1 MNYYADVILP
11 LPLHGTFT
19 YELTKREY
27 ENLGIGHRVAVSF
40 GKRKVY
46 TGVIKQIHTNK
57 PTLYETKPIEFVYD
71 KKELI
76 SESQIDFWSWISKYY
91 FTPIGDVLKAAI
103 PSTFLLESE
112 TIIIKKEINS
122 DDIEQMTDDEYLIY
136 EALDFNTLKIN
147 EVSDIL
153 DKKNTYSVIQKMILK
168 GFIELNFEIN
178 EKYKP
183 KLLNVIYLNK
193 ELLEEQ
199 KIKNAFKILYS
210 SPKQKEIL
218 MQIISNLKSQKY
230 IILKDFKK
238 IIKFSDSTIKGL
250 EQKGFI
256 TINKIKIERNDNK
269 LEHFSKTNDLS
280 ESQLNALD
288 QVQSQLKDKD
298 VILLEGVTSSG
309 KTEIYIKII
318 EDYLDKEMQVLY
330 LLPEI
335 SLTTQIIQKLKIH
348 FGDKISVFHSRYS
361 LNERTE
367 VWENIKKN
375 QNKSRLIVG
384 ARSSV
389 FLPFQNLGLII
400 IDEEHEISYK
410 QQEPS
415 PRYNARDSAIYLSK
429 LNNSKVILGS
439 ATPSIESSFNAKNNK
454 YGYVKLKERF
464 GNIEMPNIFT
474 IDMKNELKH
483 EYSSIFSLRLVEEIE
498 KTIKDGKQV
507 ILFRNR
513 RGYSPQWLCD
523 SCGQNVMCDNCD
535 VSLTYHISSN
545 SLKCHYCG
553 FSSKAEKKC
562 STCGFDTMIYKGDG
576 TQQIEEVIKEIFP
589 DVRSKRM
596 DWDSTRGKWSFD
608 KIINS
613 FANHEVDILIGTQM
627 ITKGLDFKN
636 VNLVGVLNTDHFL
649 NFPDFRAH
657 EKAFQVL
664 TQVAGRSG
672 RSGQRGKV
680 FLQTYQPEHPIIKN
694 VINNDYDEMY
704 NNQLI
709 ERKDYNYPPFVRLIR
724 ITLKDKSYEKL
735 NSSSDWINKVMRA
748 NYKGIVLGPV
758 YPEVSRIKNKYHK
771 EFLIKLAGLKELN
784 NFRNTFQSIIK
795 SFDSISKYRSV
806 RIIVDVDPI

>member
-19 YELTKREY
+19 YELTKKEY

-122 DDIEQMTDDEYLIY
+122 DDIEQMSDDEYLIY

-199 KIKNAFKILYS
+199 KIKNALKILNS

-269 LEHFSKTNDLS
+269 LEHYSKTNDLS

-288 QVQSQLKDKD
+288 QVQSQLKYKD

-318 EDYLDKEMQVLY
+318 EDYLNKEMQVLY

-474 IDMKNELKH
+474 IDMKNEVKH

-562 STCGFDTMIYKGDG
+562 TTCGFDTMIYKGDG

>member
-19 YELTKREY
+19 YELTKKEY

-199 KIKNAFKILYS
+199 KIKNSLKILNS

-269 LEHFSKTNDLS
+269 LEHYSKTNDLS

-553 FSSKAEKKC
+553 FSSIAEKKC

>member
-19 YELTKREY
+19 YELTKKEY

-193 ELLEEQ
+193 EFLEEK
-199 KIKNAFKILYS
+199 KIKNSLKILDS

-218 MQIISNLKSQKY
+218 LQIISNLKSQKY
-230 IILKDFKK
+230 LILKDFKK

-269 LEHFSKTNDLS
+269 LEHYSKTNDLS

-288 QVQSQLKDKD
+288 QVQSQLKYKD

-318 EDYLDKEMQVLY
+318 EDYLNKEMQVLY

-562 STCGFDTMIYKGDG
+562 TTCGFDTMIYKGDG

>member
-11 LPLHGTFT
+11 LPLEGTFT
-19 YELTKREY
+19 YELTKKQY
-27 ENLGIGHRVAVSF
+27 DILGIGYRVAVSF

-46 TGVIKQIHTNK
+46 TGVIKNIHNDK
-57 PTLYETKPIEFVYD
+57 PKLYETKPIEFIYD
-71 KKELI
+71 KKELV
-76 SESQIDFWSWISKYY
+76 SKLQLDFWTWVSKYY
-91 FTPIGDVLKAAI
+91 FTPLGDVLKAAV
-103 PSTFLLESE
+103 PSTFLLESD
-112 TIIIKKEINS
+112 TIIIKKEINKS
-122 DDIEQMTDDEYLIY
+122 DIDDMSNDEYLIY
-136 EALDFNTLKIN
+136 EALDFQNLKIN

-168 GFIELNFEIN
+168 GFVELNFEIN

-183 KLLNVIYLNK
+183 KLLNVLFLNTD
-193 ELLEEQ
+193 LLESK
-199 KIKNAFKILYS
+199 KIKNSLEVLDR
-210 SPKQKEIL
+210 SPKQKELIL
-218 MQIISNLKSQKY
+218 HIISNIKSQEY
-230 IILKDFKK
+230 LILKDLKK
-238 IIKFSDSTIKGL
+238 SIKFSDSTLKSL

-256 TINKIKIERNDNK
+256 TIEKIKIDRNFK
-269 LEHFSKTNDLS
+269 KEEVYLKTNELS
-280 ESQLNALD
+280 ESQTSALNE
-288 QVQSQLKDKD
+288 LKNHLNDKD

-318 EDYLDKEMQVLY
+318 EDYLDKNMQVLY

-348 FGDKISVFHSRYS
+348 FGNKISVFHSRYS

-367 VWENIKKN
+367 VWENIKN
-375 QNKSRLIVG
+375 NNDKSKLVVG

-389 FLPFQNLGLII
+389 FLPFKNLGLII
-400 IDEEHEISYK
+400 VDEEHEISYK

-429 LNNSKVILGS
+429 INNSKVILGS
-439 ATPSIESSFNAKNNK
+439 ATPSIESSFNAKKAK
-454 YGYVKLKERF
+454 YGYVKLNERF

-483 EYSSIFSLRLVEEIE
+483 NYSSIFSIKLVEEID
-498 KTIKDGKQV
+498 KTIKEGKQV

-535 VSLTYHISSN
+535 VSLTYHLSSN
-545 SLKCHYCG
+545 ILKCHYCG

-562 STCGFDTMIYKGDG
+562 STCGSDSMIYKGDG
-576 TQQIEEVIKEIFP
+576 TQQIEEIIKEIFP
-589 DVRSKRM
+589 DVISKRM

-608 KIINS
+608 NIINS
-613 FANHEVDILIGTQM
+613 FAKNEVDILIGTQM

-636 VNLVGVLNTDHFL
+636 VNLVGVLNADHFL

-672 RSGQRGKV
+672 RSGERGKV

-694 VINNDYDEMY
+694 EIN
-704 NNQLI
+704 
-709 ERKDYNYPPFVRLIR
+709 
-724 ITLKDKSYEKL
+724 T
-735 NSSSDWINKVMRA
+735 
-748 NYKGIVLGPV
+748 
-758 YPEVSRIKNKYHK
+758 
-771 EFLIKLAGLKELN
+771 
-784 NFRNTFQSIIK
+784 
-795 SFDSISKYRSV
+795 
-806 RIIVDVDPI
+806 

>member
-11 LPLHGTFT
+11 LPLEGTFT
-19 YELTKREY
+19 YELTKKQY
-27 ENLGIGHRVAVSF
+27 DILGIGYRVAVSF

-46 TGVIKQIHTNK
+46 TGVIKNIHNDK
-57 PTLYETKPIEFVYD
+57 PKLYETKPIEFIYD
-71 KKELI
+71 KKELV
-76 SESQIDFWSWISKYY
+76 SKLQLDFWAWVSKYY
-91 FTPIGDVLKAAI
+91 FTPLGDVLKAAV
-103 PSTFLLESE
+103 PSTFLLESD
-112 TIIIKKEINS
+112 TIIIKKEINKS
-122 DDIEQMTDDEYLIY
+122 DIDDMSNDEYLIY
-136 EALDFNTLKIN
+136 EALDFQNLKIN

-168 GFIELNFEIN
+168 GFVELNFEIN

-183 KLLNVIYLNK
+183 KLLNVLFLNTD
-193 ELLEEQ
+193 LLESK
-199 KIKNAFKILYS
+199 KIKNSLEVLDR
-210 SPKQKEIL
+210 SPKQKELIL
-218 MQIISNLKSQKY
+218 HIISNIKSQEY
-230 IILKDFKK
+230 LILKDLKK
-238 IIKFSDSTIKGL
+238 SIKFSDSTLKSL

-256 TINKIKIERNDNK
+256 TIQKIKIDRNFK
-269 LEHFSKTNDLS
+269 KEEVYLKTNDLS
-280 ESQLNALD
+280 ESQTSALNE
-288 QVQSQLKDKD
+288 LKNHLNDKD

-318 EDYLDKEMQVLY
+318 EDYLDKNMQVLY

-348 FGDKISVFHSRYS
+348 FGNKISVFHSRYS

-367 VWENIKKN
+367 VWENIKN
-375 QNKSRLIVG
+375 NNDKSKLVVG

-389 FLPFQNLGLII
+389 FLPFKNLGLII
-400 IDEEHEISYK
+400 VDEEHEISYK

-429 LNNSKVILGS
+429 INNSKVILGS
-439 ATPSIESSFNAKNNK
+439 ATPSIESSFNAKKAK
-454 YGYVKLKERF
+454 YGYVKLNERY

-483 EYSSIFSLRLVEEIE
+483 NYSSIFSIKLVEEID
-498 KTIKDGKQV
+498 KTIKEGKQV

-535 VSLTYHISSN
+535 VSLTYHLSSN
-545 SLKCHYCG
+545 ILKCHYCG

-562 STCGFDTMIYKGDG
+562 STCGSDSMIYKGDG
-576 TQQIEEVIKEIFP
+576 TQQIEEIIKEIFP
-589 DVRSKRM
+589 DVISKRM

-608 KIINS
+608 NIINS
-613 FANHEVDILIGTQM
+613 FAKNEVDILIGTQM

-636 VNLVGVLNTDHFL
+636 VNLVGVLNADHFL

-672 RSGQRGKV
+672 RSGERGKV

-694 VINNDYDEMY
+694 VINNDYDKMY
-704 NNQLI
+704 DNQLT

-735 NSSSDWINKVMRA
+735 NSSSDWINKVIRD
-748 NYKGIVLGPV
+748 NFNGIVLGPV
-758 YPEVSRIKNKYHK
+758 YPEISRIKNKYHK
-771 EFLIKLAGLKELN
+771 EFLIKLRDLN
-784 NFRNTFQSIIK
+784 EINKFRSIFQSILK

-806 RIIVDVDPI
+806 RITVDVDPI

>member
-57 PTLYETKPIEFVYD
+57 PTLYETKPIEFVFD

-199 KIKNAFKILYS
+199 KIKNSLKILNS

-269 LEHFSKTNDLS
+269 LEHYSKTNDLS

-288 QVQSQLKDKD
+288 QVQSQLKYKD

>member
-19 YELTKREY
+19 YELTKKEY

-199 KIKNAFKILYS
+199 KIKNSLKILNS

-269 LEHFSKTNDLS
+269 LEHYSKTNDLS

>member
-11 LPLHGTFT
+11 LPLEGTFT
-19 YELTKREY
+19 YELTKKQY
-27 ENLGIGHRVAVSF
+27 DILGIGYRVAVSF

-46 TGVIKQIHTNK
+46 TGVIKNIHNDK
-57 PTLYETKPIEFVYD
+57 PKLYETKPIEFIYE
-71 KKELI
+71 KKELV
-76 SESQIDFWSWISKYY
+76 SKLQLDFWTWVSKYY
-91 FTPIGDVLKAAI
+91 FTPLGDVLKAAV
-103 PSTFLLESE
+103 PSTFLLESD
-112 TIIIKKEINS
+112 TIIIKKEINKS
-122 DDIEQMTDDEYLIY
+122 DIDDMSNDEYLIY
-136 EALDFNTLKIN
+136 EALDFQNLKIN

-168 GFIELNFEIN
+168 GFVELNFEIN

-183 KLLNVIYLNK
+183 KLLNVLFLNTD
-193 ELLEEQ
+193 LLESK
-199 KIKNAFKILYS
+199 KIKNSLEVLDR
-210 SPKQKEIL
+210 SPKQKELIL
-218 MQIISNLKSQKY
+218 HIISNIKSQEY
-230 IILKDFKK
+230 LILKDLKK
-238 IIKFSDSTIKGL
+238 SIKFSDSTLKSL

-256 TINKIKIERNDNK
+256 TIQKIKIDRNFK
-269 LEHFSKTNDLS
+269 KEEVYLKTNDLS
-280 ESQLNALD
+280 ESQTSALNE
-288 QVQSQLKDKD
+288 LKNHLNDKD

-318 EDYLDKEMQVLY
+318 EDYLDKNMQVLY

-348 FGDKISVFHSRYS
+348 FGNKISVFHSRYS

-367 VWENIKKN
+367 VWENIKN
-375 QNKSRLIVG
+375 NNDKSKLVVG

-389 FLPFQNLGLII
+389 FLPFKNLGLII
-400 IDEEHEISYK
+400 VDEEHEISYK

-429 LNNSKVILGS
+429 INNSKVILGS
-439 ATPSIESSFNAKNNK
+439 ATPSIESSFNAKKAK
-454 YGYVKLKERF
+454 YGYVKLNERF

-483 EYSSIFSLRLVEEIE
+483 NYSSIFSIKLVEEID
-498 KTIKDGKQV
+498 KTIKEGKQV

-535 VSLTYHISSN
+535 VSLTYHLSSN
-545 SLKCHYCG
+545 ILKCHYCG

-562 STCGFDTMIYKGDG
+562 STCGSDSMIYKGDG
-576 TQQIEEVIKEIFP
+576 TQQIEEIIKEIFP
-589 DVRSKRM
+589 DVISKRM

-608 KIINS
+608 NIINS
-613 FANHEVDILIGTQM
+613 FAKNEVDILIGTQM

-636 VNLVGVLNTDHFL
+636 VNLVGVLNADHFL

-672 RSGQRGKV
+672 RSGERGKV

-694 VINNDYDEMY
+694 VINNDYDKMY
-704 NNQLI
+704 DNQLT

-735 NSSSDWINKVMRA
+735 NSSSDWINKVIRD
-748 NYKGIVLGPV
+748 NFNGIVLGPV
-758 YPEVSRIKNKYHK
+758 YPEISRIKNKYHK
-771 EFLIKLAGLKELN
+771 EFLIKLRDLN
-784 NFRNTFQSIIK
+784 EINKFRSIFQSILK

-806 RIIVDVDPI
+806 RITVDVDPI

>member
-57 PTLYETKPIEFVYD
+57 PTLYETKPIEFVFD

-199 KIKNAFKILYS
+199 KIKNSLKILNS

-218 MQIISNLKSQKY
+218 MHIISNLKSQKY
-230 IILKDFKK
+230 IILKDFKN

-269 LEHFSKTNDLS
+269 LEHYSKTNDLS

>member
-57 PTLYETKPIEFVYD
+57 PTLYETKPIEFVFD

-147 EVSDIL
+147 EVSDII

-199 KIKNAFKILYS
+199 KIKNSLKILNS

-230 IILKDFKK
+230 IILKDFKN

-269 LEHFSKTNDLS
+269 LEHYSKTNDLS

-562 STCGFDTMIYKGDG
+562 TTCGFDTMIYKGDG

>member
-19 YELTKREY
+19 YELTKKEY

-193 ELLEEQ
+193 DFLEEK
-199 KIKNAFKILYS
+199 KIKNSLKILDS

-218 MQIISNLKSQKY
+218 LQIISNLKSQKY
-230 IILKDFKK
+230 LILKDFKK

-269 LEHFSKTNDLS
+269 LEHYSKTNDLS

-288 QVQSQLKDKD
+288 QVQSQLKYKD

-318 EDYLDKEMQVLY
+318 EDYLNKEMQVLY

-523 SCGQNVMCDNCD
+523 SCGQIVMCDNCD

>member
-11 LPLHGTFT
+11 LPLEGTFT
-19 YELTKREY
+19 YELTKKQY
-27 ENLGIGHRVAVSF
+27 DILGIGYRVAVSF

-46 TGVIKQIHTNK
+46 TGVIKNIHNDK
-57 PTLYETKPIEFVYD
+57 PKLYETKPIEFIYD
-71 KKELI
+71 KKELV
-76 SESQIDFWSWISKYY
+76 SKLQLDFWTWVSKYY
-91 FTPIGDVLKAAI
+91 FTPLGDVLKAAV
-103 PSTFLLESE
+103 PSTFLLESD
-112 TIIIKKEINS
+112 TIIIKKEINKS
-122 DDIEQMTDDEYLIY
+122 DIDDMSNDEYLIY
-136 EALDFNTLKIN
+136 EALDFQNLKIN

-168 GFIELNFEIN
+168 GFVELNFEIN

-183 KLLNVIYLNK
+183 KLLNVLFLNTD
-193 ELLEEQ
+193 LLESK
-199 KIKNAFKILYS
+199 KIKNSIEVLDR
-210 SPKQKEIL
+210 SPKQKELIL
-218 MQIISNLKSQKY
+218 HIISNIKPQEYL
-230 IILKDFKK
+230 ILKDLKK
-238 IIKFSDSTIKGL
+238 SIKFSDSTLKSL

-256 TINKIKIERNDNK
+256 TIQKIKIDRNFK
-269 LEHFSKTNDLS
+269 KEEVYLKTNDLS
-280 ESQLNALD
+280 ESQTSALNE
-288 QVQSQLKDKD
+288 LKNHLNDKD

-318 EDYLDKEMQVLY
+318 EDYLDKNMQVLY

-348 FGDKISVFHSRYS
+348 FGNKISVFHSRYS

-367 VWENIKKN
+367 VWENIKN
-375 QNKSRLIVG
+375 NNDKSKLVVG

-389 FLPFQNLGLII
+389 FLPFKNLGLII
-400 IDEEHEISYK
+400 VDEEHEISYK

-429 LNNSKVILGS
+429 INNSKVILGS
-439 ATPSIESSFNAKNNK
+439 ATPSIESSFNAKKAK
-454 YGYVKLKERF
+454 YGYVKLNERF

-483 EYSSIFSLRLVEEIE
+483 NYSSIFSIKLVEEID
-498 KTIKDGKQV
+498 KTIKEGKQV

-535 VSLTYHISSN
+535 VSLTYHLSSN
-545 SLKCHYCG
+545 ILKCHYCG

-562 STCGFDTMIYKGDG
+562 STCGSDSMIYKGDG
-576 TQQIEEVIKEIFP
+576 TQQIEEIIKEIFP
-589 DVRSKRM
+589 DVISKRM

-608 KIINS
+608 NIINS
-613 FANHEVDILIGTQM
+613 FAKNEVDILIGTQM

-636 VNLVGVLNTDHFL
+636 VNLVGVLNADHFL

-672 RSGQRGKV
+672 RSGERGKV

-694 VINNDYDEMY
+694 VINNDYDKMY
-704 NNQLI
+704 DNQLT

-735 NSSSDWINKVMRA
+735 NSSSDWINKVIRD
-748 NYKGIVLGPV
+748 NFNGIVLGPV
-758 YPEVSRIKNKYHK
+758 YPEISRIKNKYHK
-771 EFLIKLAGLKELN
+771 EFLIKLRDLN
-784 NFRNTFQSIIK
+784 EINKFRSIFQSILK

-806 RIIVDVDPI
+806 RITVDVDPI

>member
-19 YELTKREY
+19 YELTKKEY

-269 LEHFSKTNDLS
+269 LEHYSKTNDLS

-318 EDYLDKEMQVLY
+318 EDYLNKEMQVLY

-474 IDMKNELKH
+474 IDMKNEVKH

-553 FSSKAEKKC
+553 FSSIAEKKC

>member
-11 LPLHGTFT
+11 LPLEGTFT
-19 YELTKREY
+19 YELTKKQY
-27 ENLGIGHRVAVSF
+27 DILGIGYRVAVSF

-46 TGVIKQIHTNK
+46 TGVIKNIHNDK
-57 PTLYETKPIEFVYD
+57 PKLYETKPIEFIYD
-71 KKELI
+71 KKELV
-76 SESQIDFWSWISKYY
+76 SKLQLDFWTWVSKYY
-91 FTPIGDVLKAAI
+91 FTPLGDVLKAAV
-103 PSTFLLESE
+103 PSTFLLESD
-112 TIIIKKEINS
+112 TIIIKKEINKS
-122 DDIEQMTDDEYLIY
+122 DIDDMSNDEYLIY
-136 EALDFNTLKIN
+136 EALDFQNLKIN

-168 GFIELNFEIN
+168 GFVELNFEIN

-183 KLLNVIYLNK
+183 KLLNVLFLNTD
-193 ELLEEQ
+193 LLESK
-199 KIKNAFKILYS
+199 KIKNSLEVLDR
-210 SPKQKEIL
+210 SPKQKELIL
-218 MQIISNLKSQKY
+218 HIISNIKSQEY
-230 IILKDFKK
+230 LILKDLKK
-238 IIKFSDSTIKGL
+238 SIKFSDSTLKSL

-256 TINKIKIERNDNK
+256 TIQKIKIDRNFK
-269 LEHFSKTNDLS
+269 KEEVYLKTNDLS
-280 ESQLNALD
+280 ESQTSALNE
-288 QVQSQLKDKD
+288 LKNHLNDKD

-318 EDYLDKEMQVLY
+318 EDYLDKNMQVLY

-348 FGDKISVFHSRYS
+348 FGNKISVFHSRYS

-367 VWENIKKN
+367 VWENIKNNKD
-375 QNKSRLIVG
+375 KSRLVVG

-389 FLPFQNLGLII
+389 FLPFKNLGLII
-400 IDEEHEISYK
+400 VDEEHEISYK

-429 LNNSKVILGS
+429 INNSKVILGS
-439 ATPSIESSFNAKNNK
+439 ATPSIESSFNAKKAK
-454 YGYVKLKERF
+454 YGYVKLNERF

-483 EYSSIFSLRLVEEIE
+483 NYSSIFSIKLVEEID
-498 KTIKDGKQV
+498 KTIKEGKQV

-535 VSLTYHISSN
+535 VSLTYHLSSN
-545 SLKCHYCG
+545 ILKCHYCG

-562 STCGFDTMIYKGDG
+562 STCGSDSMIYKGDG
-576 TQQIEEVIKEIFP
+576 TQQIEEIIKEIFP
-589 DVRSKRM
+589 DVISKRM

-608 KIINS
+608 NIINS
-613 FANHEVDILIGTQM
+613 FAKNEVDILIGTQM

-636 VNLVGVLNTDHFL
+636 VNLVGVLNADHFL

-672 RSGQRGKV
+672 RSGERGKV

-694 VINNDYDEMY
+694 VINNDYDKMY
-704 NNQLI
+704 DNQLT

-735 NSSSDWINKVMRA
+735 NSSSDWINKVIRD
-748 NYKGIVLGPV
+748 NFNGIVLGPV
-758 YPEVSRIKNKYHK
+758 YPEISRIKNKYHK
-771 EFLIKLAGLKELN
+771 EFLIKLRDLN
-784 NFRNTFQSIIK
+784 EINKFRSIFQSILK

-806 RIIVDVDPI
+806 RITVDVDPI

>member
-199 KIKNAFKILYS
+199 KIKNALKILYS

-269 LEHFSKTNDLS
+269 LEHYSKTNDLS

-288 QVQSQLKDKD
+288 QVQSQLKYKD

-318 EDYLDKEMQVLY
+318 EDYLNKEMQVLY

>member
-11 LPLHGTFT
+11 LPLQGTFT
-19 YELTKREY
+19 YELSKKEY

-57 PTLYETKPIEFVYD
+57 PTLYETKPIEFIYD
-71 KKELI
+71 KEELI

-122 DDIEQMTDDEYLIY
+122 DDIDQMTDDEYLIY

-199 KIKNAFKILYS
+199 KIKNSLKILNS

-269 LEHFSKTNDLS
+269 LEHYSKTNDLS

>member
-199 KIKNAFKILYS
+199 KIKNSLKILNS

-218 MQIISNLKSQKY
+218 MHIISNLKSQKY
-230 IILKDFKK
+230 IILKDFKN

-269 LEHFSKTNDLS
+269 LEHYSKTNDLS

-429 LNNSKVILGS
+429 LNSSKVILGS

-553 FSSKAEKKC
+553 FSSIAEKKC

-758 YPEVSRIKNKYHK
+758 YPEVSRIKSKYHK

-784 NFRNTFQSIIK
+784 NFRNTFQSILK

>member
-19 YELTKREY
+19 YELTKKEY

-57 PTLYETKPIEFVYD
+57 PTLYETKPIEFVFD

-199 KIKNAFKILYS
+199 KIKNSLKILNS

-230 IILKDFKK
+230 IILKDFKN

-269 LEHFSKTNDLS
+269 LEHYSKTNDLS

>member
-19 YELTKREY
+19 YELTKKEY

-122 DDIEQMTDDEYLIY
+122 DDIEQMSDDEYLIY

-199 KIKNAFKILYS
+199 KIKNALKILNS

-269 LEHFSKTNDLS
+269 LEHYSKTNDLS

-288 QVQSQLKDKD
+288 QVQSQLKYKD

-318 EDYLDKEMQVLY
+318 EDYLNKEMQVLY

>member
-19 YELTKREY
+19 YELTKKEY

-199 KIKNAFKILYS
+199 KIKNALKILNS

-269 LEHFSKTNDLS
+269 LEHYSKTNDLS

-288 QVQSQLKDKD
+288 QVQSQLKYKD

-318 EDYLDKEMQVLY
+318 EDYLNKEMQVLY

-348 FGDKISVFHSRYS
+348 FGDKISVFNSRYS

>member
-57 PTLYETKPIEFVYD
+57 PTLYETKPIEFVFD

-199 KIKNAFKILYS
+199 KIKNALKILNS

-230 IILKDFKK
+230 IILKDFKN

-269 LEHFSKTNDLS
+269 LEHYSKTNDLS

>member
-199 KIKNAFKILYS
+199 KIKNSLKILNS

>member
-19 YELTKREY
+19 YELTKKEY

-199 KIKNAFKILYS
+199 KIKNALKILNS

-269 LEHFSKTNDLS
+269 LEHYSKTNDLS

>member
-19 YELTKREY
+19 YELTKKEY

-57 PTLYETKPIEFVYD
+57 PTLYDTKPIEFVYD

-122 DDIEQMTDDEYLIY
+122 DDIGQMTDDEYLIY

-199 KIKNAFKILYS
+199 KIKNSLKILNS

-269 LEHFSKTNDLS
+269 IEHYSKTNDLS
-280 ESQLNALD
+280 KSQLNALD
-288 QVQSQLKDKD
+288 QVQCQLKDKD

-375 QNKSRLIVG
+375 QKKSRLIVG

-553 FSSKAEKKC
+553 FSSIAEKKC

-576 TQQIEEVIKEIFP
+576 TQQIEEIIKEIFP

-771 EFLIKLAGLKELN
+771 EFLIKLSGLKELN

>member
-19 YELTKREY
+19 YELTKKEY

-199 KIKNAFKILYS
+199 KIKNALKILNS

-269 LEHFSKTNDLS
+269 LEHYSKTNDLS

-288 QVQSQLKDKD
+288 QVQSQLKYKD

-318 EDYLDKEMQVLY
+318 EDYLNKEMQVLY

-348 FGDKISVFHSRYS
+348 FGDKISVFHSRFS

-375 QNKSRLIVG
+375 KNKSRLIVG

>member
-19 YELTKREY
+19 YELTKKEY

-199 KIKNAFKILYS
+199 KIKNALKILNS

-269 LEHFSKTNDLS
+269 LEHYSKTNDLS

-288 QVQSQLKDKD
+288 QVQSQLKYKD

-318 EDYLDKEMQVLY
+318 EDYLNKEMQVLY

-384 ARSSV
+384 ARSSI

-562 STCGFDTMIYKGDG
+562 SSCGFDTMIYKGDG

-694 VINNDYDEMY
+694 VINNNYDEMY